1 MLNIIRKIQI
11 KTTKR
16 YHSLD
21 RMIKTKTKPTLSLST
36 SPGKTKIQPSPTKP
50 KKPSQQNSNQ
60 ALVNMLSNQNSLT
73 LLLKCKMVQSVCKT
87 VSYTINRMLTI
98 WPSNL
103 NPESLLKR
111 NRNLCSHRN
120 LHVNV
125 YSTLFIVIKIWK

>member
-21 RMIKTKTKPTLSLST
+21 RMIKTKTKLTLSLST

-125 YSTLFIVIKIWK
+125 YSTLFIVIKTWK

>member
-11 KTTKR
+11 KTMMR

-21 RMIKTKTKPTLSLST
+21 RKTKTKTKPILSLYT

-50 KKPSQQNSNQ
+50 KKPSQKNSHQ
-60 ALVNMLSNQNSLT
+60 ALVKILSNWNFLT

-87 VSYTINRMLTI
+87 VSYTVNRMLTT

-103 NPESLLKR
+103 NPESLLKT

-120 LHVNV
+120 LYVNV
-125 YSTLFIVIKIWK
+125 YSTLFIVTKTWK